1 MAAASGTSPS
11 PSWRSRVQSVS
22 PGFLDIFD
30 SNEQALEYRVELL
43 QSSGF
48 NFPENV
54 GLAIAASST
63 KNTYR
68 GSGMVDN
75 SFKADNLADGQA
87 AEPFKYA
94 GFDMGVWR
102 LDGGFR
108 LLGEGAKYTPGWWSE
123 VRSDGS
129 GSFASPPYVEVVFSP
144 YVEANRIRVSTT
156 SVYPG
161 AHTVNVQAWYQGD
174 PGYTNLGDKLFGS
187 GSRVVVDIADGAE
200 LRKVIKIKVA
210 VKKTKTA
217 STYARLT
224 EIEPIVEWSAETL
237 GTLEDWC
244 ENIQVRKSS
253 GSVSAYT
260 PASPGFGINELSFS
274 LSKECWITPAEN
286 QLVILSAGFGGELLQ
301 QGVFIISEANEGV
314 DFWNITAHGVL
325 SLSAYH
331 RYPDSV
337 FQGIKPSVLIG
348 SLLEWIG
355 FAAEEASFSL
365 ASDVAWEWYIVE
377 SGPCDECLRKA
388 AETFGVAIY
397 EDELGQVHARSSYG
411 ASALTITDDLI
422 EDISQTKPREI
433 NYVVVHYGNI
443 RKGLPDVVLSGSAP
457 LAASETKTFIFR
469 MSKSPAMELK
479 VPFIESF
486 KDSNNQDLTL
496 PTITAWAA
504 DAYSLTV
511 TVRNNVASA
520 GTFAIKLSGT
530 PLDKGSNEAIYEAKD
545 VPSIRRRGIRD
556 IEATIYTNSAARAK
570 TYGDKLLK
578 YLQACSGALTLT
590 LNRPAP
596 HLQLR
601 DVVHVDSSLFEID
614 ADYVIAEIAMP
625 EDSTEL
631 TLIPKG
637 AVV

>member
-1 MAAASGTSPS
+1 MQP
-11 PSWRSRVQSVS
+11 VS
-22 PGFLDIFD
+22 PGFLDHFD
-30 SNEQALEYRVELL
+30 SNEQGLEYQVELL
-43 QSSGF
+43 ESSGF
-48 NFPENV
+48 NFPEDV
-54 GLAIAASST
+54 DVTITASST

-68 GSGMVDN
+68 ASGTIDN
-75 SFKADNLADGQA
+75 YFKADNVGDGQA
-87 AEPFKYA
+87 GEPFKYA
-94 GFDMGVWR
+94 GFDMDVWR

-129 GSFASPPYVEVVFSP
+129 GNFASPPEVEVEFNP

-174 PGYTNLGDKLFGS
+174 PGYTDLGDKLFGS
-187 GSRVVVDIADGAE
+187 GSRIVVDIADGAE
-200 LRKVIKIKVA
+200 LRKVTKIKVS

-224 EIEPIVEWSAETL
+224 EIEPVVEWSAETL
-237 GTLEDWC
+237 GTLEDYC
-244 ENIQVRKSS
+244 EDIQVRKSS

-260 PASPGFGINELSFS
+260 PASPGFGLNELSFS

-286 QLVILSAGFGGELLQ
+286 QLLILYAGFEGELLQ

-314 DFWNITAHGVL
+314 DHWNVTAHGVL

-337 FQGIKPSVLIG
+337 FQNIKPSTLIA

-355 FAAEEASFSL
+355 YAAGEVAFSL
-365 ASDVAWEWYIVE
+365 ASDAAWEWYIVE
-377 SGPCDECLRKA
+377 SGPCDDSLRKA

-397 EDELGQVHARSSYG
+397 EDELGEIHARSSYG
-411 ASALTITDDLI
+411 ASVTTITDDLI
-422 EDISQTKPREI
+422 DDISQTKPREI

-443 RKGLPDVVLSGSAP
+443 RKGLPDVVLSASAP
-457 LAASETKTFIFR
+457 LAASETKTYIFR
-469 MSKSPAMELK
+469 MSKSPAMDLR
-479 VPFIESF
+479 VPYVESF
-486 KDSNNQDLTL
+486 KDSNNVDLTL
-496 PTITAWAA
+496 PSITAWAA

-511 TVRNNVASA
+511 TVRNNVATA
-520 GTFAIKLSGT
+520 GTFAIKLQGT
-530 PLDKGSNEAIYEAKD
+530 PLDKGSNEAIYESKD
-545 VPSIRRRGIRD
+545 IPSIKRRGIRD

-570 TYGDKLLK
+570 TYGDGLLK
-578 YLQACSGALTLT
+578 YLQACAGAITIT

-601 DVVHVDSSLFEID
+601 DVVHVTSGLFGLD
-614 ADYVIAEIAMP
+614 ADYVIAEIIMS
-625 EDSTEL
+625 EDATEL